1 MITITVGAAVNVV
14 LDPIFIF
21 LLDMGI
27 QGAALATL
35 LTQILSAIWVL
46 RFLTGNKEVL
56 RLRRTHVR
64 WQPGIVKEIMQ
75 LGFSFFIRSFT
86 NSVVQFA
93 YNNTLQSL
101 GGDVYVGAMTVINS
115 VQEVLTMPANGIT
128 GGAQPVI
135 GYNYGAKAYRRVK
148 KGILFTTAACVVYML
163 LAWGVVFL
171 FPAQLITIFNDN
183 PLLIEVG
190 TRMLHIYFFGFCFM
204 GLQFAGQATFT
215 SLGKARHAVFFAV
228 FRKIV
233 IVLPLILLLSQFWGV
248 EGVLWSEPISNVVG
262 GIACF
267 VTMMMTVWKKL

>member
-1 MITITVGAAVNVV
+1 
-14 LDPIFIF
+14 
-21 LLDMGI
+21 
-27 QGAALATL
+27 
-35 LTQILSAIWVL
+35 
-46 RFLTGNKEVL
+46 
-56 RLRRTHVR
+56 
-64 WQPGIVKEIMQ
+64 
-75 LGFSFFIRSFT
+75 
-86 NSVVQFA
+86 
-93 YNNTLQSL
+93 
-101 GGDVYVGAMTVINS
+101 
-115 VQEVLTMPANGIT
+115 
-128 GGAQPVI
+128 
-135 GYNYGAKAYRRVK
+135 
-148 KGILFTTAACVVYML
+148 ML